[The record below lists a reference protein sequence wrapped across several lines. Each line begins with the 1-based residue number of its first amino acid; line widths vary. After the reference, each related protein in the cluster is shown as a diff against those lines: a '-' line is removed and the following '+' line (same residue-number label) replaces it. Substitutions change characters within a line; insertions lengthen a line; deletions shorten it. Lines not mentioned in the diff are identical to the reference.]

1 MAEPVDKNTSRVPE
15 KAPAEPNAVSAASP
29 DNDEKR
35 ILLCVAGLSPQIVTE
50 TFYALATHNN
60 FIPDEIHVITTTEGA
75 QRIHLTLLEP
85 DANEQH
91 FRRLCEDLDV
101 DPANILFDDSTIH
114 LIPALPARAESSQTG
129 PIPAIGGALTD
140 AATSRL
146 DDIRDVAD
154 NEAAADT
161 ITAIVKMLTADSKTI
176 IHASIAGGRK
186 TMGFYLGYAM
196 SLFGREQDHLSHVLV
211 SAPFESHPQFYYP
224 PRKPIVLRD
233 REQRPIHT
241 RDAKITLAD
250 IPFVRLRGRLD
261 NRILGEGMSYSET
274 VSRTQ
279 RNVNPPRLWLDPAN
293 RAICCGEQRIELT
306 PNLFA
311 FYAWFAR
318 RLQAGNPGIHWS
330 EDKARDEYLE
340 EYAHVAGECGG
351 HYEVAEKGLKGG
363 MTPAFFETKIA
374 KIKQRLELA
383 LGPGPALPYL
393 PRNIGMRPK
402 TRYQLKGLTL
412 KREQVEFLRNRQP

>member
-15 KAPAEPNAVSAASP
+15 KAPAEPNAVSAASA
-29 DNDEKR
+29 DSDEKR

-50 TFYALATHNN
+50 TFYALATQKD
-60 FIPDEIHVITTTEGA
+60 FIPDEVHVITTTEGA

-91 FRRLCEDLDV
+91 FRRLCEDLNV

-114 LIPALPARAESSQTG
+114 FIPASPAGATPQTG
-129 PIPAIGGALTD
+129 TISAAWETPPDATALH
-140 AATSRL
+140 L
-146 DDIRDVAD
+146 GDIRDVAD

-250 IPFVRLRGRLD
+250 IPFVRLRGHLD
-261 NRILGEGMSYSET
+261 NRILGEGISYSET
-274 VSRTQ
+274 VRRTQ
-279 RNVNPPRLWLDPAN
+279 RNVDPPRLRLDPAN
-293 RAICCGEQRIELT
+293 RTIYCGEKRIAMK

-318 RLQAGNPGIHWS
+318 RLQAGNPGIHWI
-330 EDKARDEYLE
+330 EDKAKEEYLE
-340 EYAHVAGECGG
+340 EYACVAGEHGG
-351 HYEVAEKGLKGG
+351 RYDVAERSLKHG
-363 MTPAFFETKIA
+363 MTSDFFETKTA
-374 KIKQRLELA
+374 KLKKRLEYA
-383 LGPGPALPYL
+383 LGLEPARPYL
-393 PRNIGMRPK
+393 PQNIGMKPK
-402 TRYQLKGLTL
+402 TRYRLKGLTM
-412 KREQVEFLRNRQP
+412 KREQVEFLKNRQP